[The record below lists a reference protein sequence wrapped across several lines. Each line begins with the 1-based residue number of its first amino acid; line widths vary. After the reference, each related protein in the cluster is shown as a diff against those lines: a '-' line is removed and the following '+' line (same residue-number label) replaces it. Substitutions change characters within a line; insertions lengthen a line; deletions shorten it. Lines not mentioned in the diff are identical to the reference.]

1 MSTIAIYGMPDMPDV
16 NEIAGDFCVIPSTS
30 RDRALHT
37 VNWFLTGDRTLS
49 HYSLGLKVQDLQ
61 KLNHEK

>member
-1 MSTIAIYGMPDMPDV
+1 MSTIVIEEMFEV
-16 NEIAGDFCVIPSTS
+16 AGPYCPVPTTP
-30 RDRALHT
+30 RERALHT
-37 VNWFLTGDRTLS
+37 VNWFLTGDQTLS